1 MHCLYGP
8 PTKHPAST
16 IPYPNGSNLSSA
28 AEKESPQNGR
38 DSQNDLQVTQSSGD
52 ISSMRSA
59 LPARLPVLVRN
70 AWNEY
75 GCDVTEVVF
84 LAAAKHMMGLR
95 PAGSS
100 KPWTRSTRWGSRS
113 ASIVRTVSLNRL
125 SSMGRLPAAAMRVP
139 WAARRWTLLRLRNG
153 IDYEFFTVGVAVHP
167 CTITHPFN
175 SLHSLASGSLIPPV
189 FTYLSPMA
197 WFDDWKCVPELR
209 LGGPPPDE
217 NQDNGQPLNSKPGK
231 PTHVEAWVNGT
242 SYDWRMSRSRT
253 GAVDGQRYFV
263 HGMRTG
269 EGVGV
274 FEDEYTVEL
283 AGHDTALRANEVG
296 CVERP
301 ARK

>member
-1 MHCLYGP
+1 MGWDTIGRKREFEDHVGICMSVHASANMHCLYGP

-113 ASIVRTVSLNRL
+113 ASTVRMVTLNRL
-125 SSMGRLPAAAMRVP
+125 SSMVCMC
-139 WAARRWTLLRLRNG
+139 
-153 IDYEFFTVGVAVHP
+153 I
-167 CTITHPFN
+167 
-175 SLHSLASGSLIPPV
+175 
-189 FTYLSPMA
+189 
-197 WFDDWKCVPELR
+197 CVCMKLVNR
-209 LGGPPPDE
+209 DR
-217 NQDNGQPLNSKPGK
+217 
-231 PTHVEAWVNGT
+231 VNGT
-242 SYDWRMSRSRT
+242 SIRNAKKSSVWPCD
-253 GAVDGQRYFV
+253 D
-263 HGMRTG
+263 
-269 EGVGV
+269 
-274 FEDEYTVEL
+274 
-283 AGHDTALRANEVG
+283 ALTHHRDVYL
-296 CVERP
+296 R
-301 ARK
+301 RL